1 MQELF
6 QCVAVAS
13 PALLHRRLQAGPSTS
28 PTASPSTT
36 SPPAPNVTTSSPT
49 NAHHLQH
56 TSATTS
62 PRAVVGRPCSCHSLH
77 RGVSVP
83 DDPPRER
90 THRLAECSASGG
102 VYAMQSP
109 ARETAHEHMV
119 QQHREKTW
127 HQRYLAEVRYPGRKR
142 GWGGTERRFGAC

>member
-1 MQELF
+1 MREEH
-6 QCVAVAS
+6 VS
-13 PALLHRRLQAGPSTS
+13 LLRL
-28 PTASPSTT
+28 
-36 SPPAPNVTTSSPT
+36 VKE
-49 NAHHLQH
+49 H

-83 DDPPRER
+83 DAPRER

-127 HQRYLAEVRYPGRKR
+127 HQRHLAEVRHPGRKR
-142 GWGGTERRFGAC
+142 GWGAPQLRTAGEGQSGGLEHADRTPVW